1 MKAFRVALASTF
13 QFLMVRLKDLDVSYI
28 CSVMLLGYMITKSRL
43 STKIKIKTR
52 WIILLIGIIVS
63 IFYYFVIKI
72 RLDVLFF
79 SFVTAQFLNLYVSEY
94 LIDYLIKRIG
104 SLTKKTN

>member
-1 MKAFRVALASTF
+1 MNEYIKLIIEN
-13 QFLMVRLKDLDVSYI
+13 LNISYL

-43 STKIKIKTR
+43 ITKIKLQKR
-52 WIILLIGIIVS
+52 WIILIIGVIVAV
-63 IFYYFVIKI
+63 FYYFVIKI
-72 RLDVLFF
+72 NLDILFF
-79 SFVTAQFLNLYVSEY
+79 SFITAQFLNLYVSEY

>member
-1 MKAFRVALASTF
+1 MNEYIKLVLEN
-13 QFLMVRLKDLDVSYI
+13 LNISYI
-28 CSVMLLGYMITKSRL
+28 CSVMLIGYIFTKSKL
-43 STKIKIKTR
+43 ISKLKIQKR
-52 WIILLIGIIVS
+52 WLILAIGLLVAV
-63 IFYYFVIKI
+63 FYYFVIKI
-72 RLDVLFF
+72 DLDILFF